1 VVQKSNSKLKMLGTM
16 KVCLV
21 GVDIFTGR
29 KHVAVHWSN
38 GGSRS
43 TNVVIPTID
52 TDHMLVL
59 APA

>member
-1 VVQKSNSKLKMLGTM
+1 VVQKFRRKLKMVGTM
-16 KVCLV
+16 KVRLV

-29 KHVAVHWSN
+29 QHEAVHN
-38 GGSRS
+38 GGS

-52 TDHMLVL
+52 TAHMLVL